1 MIITI
6 ANSKVRIWK
15 SAVENWNARFVCLHQ
30 FFRSD
35 ETNRMNAKAVNF
47 CQVLLVG
54 WLGGLPTHPT
64 AA

>member
-1 MIITI
+1 
-6 ANSKVRIWK
+6 
-15 SAVENWNARFVCLHQ
+15 
-30 FFRSD
+30 
-35 ETNRMNAKAVNF
+35 MNAKAVNF